1 MTDAIPVTIENFA
14 RAETD
19 RMFASLSERAG
30 GANRWH
36 HDREPSSVDDQRV
49 IRQNRDTLYSLAV
62 VDIRD
67 GVVLT
72 VPDAGERYLSV
83 MVVNEDHYID
93 RVFHSGGTYHL
104 TTAEFGTPWVLV
116 ASRILVDPTDPADVA
131 TVNELQ
137 DGLKI
142 ETAST
147 AEFVMPDY
155 DKESFD
161 DVREALLTLS
171 RHMGRFIH
179 GFGKRSEVDPVLH
192 LIGTAN
198 GWGGLP
204 DEEASYATI
213 EPNLP
218 VGDYEITVRDVPVDA
233 FWSISVLQQGG
244 LLREEREGHLQRQQ
258 RDRSEERG
266 RIHHDQVR
274 RRRKAQHHSDHG
286 RLELCRENV
295 SPAQGDPRRH
305 VDVPDSQHHRVT
317 APAGSSHEVPSP
329 SSSLTRQSGPLRDR
343 PLLLLCFK
351 YHLLCVKHPPLL
363 QRL

>member
-233 FWSISVLQQGG
+233 FWSISVYN
-244 LLREEREGHLQRQQ
+244 
-258 RDRSEERG
+258 
-266 RIHHDQVR
+266 
-274 RRRKAQHHSDHG
+274 KAGFFEKNKKGIYSV
-286 RLELCRENV
+286 N
-295 SPAQGDPRRH
+295 S
-305 VDVPDSQHHRVT
+305 VT
-317 APAGSSHEVPSP
+317 AAKNEDGSTTIRFGGGEKPNTIPIMDGWNYAV
-329 SSSLTRQSGPLRDR
+329 RMYR
-343 PLLLLCFK
+343 PRKEILDGTWTFPT
-351 YHLLCVKHPPLL
+351 VSTTV
-363 QRL
+363 

>member
-72 VPDAGERYLSV
+72 VPDAGDRYLSV
-83 MVVNEDHYID
+83 MVVNQDHYIN
-93 RVFHSGGTYHL
+93 RVFHSGGTYDL
-104 TTAEFGTPWVLV
+104 STAEFDTPWVLV
-116 ASRILVDPTDPADVA
+116 ASRILVDPTNPADVA
-131 TVNELQ
+131 AVNELQ

-142 ETAST
+142 QTAST
-147 AEFVMPDY
+147 ADFVMPDY
-155 DKESFD
+155 EKDSFD
-161 DVREALLTLS
+161 EVRGALLTLS

-179 GFGKRSEVDPVLH
+179 GFGKRSEVDPALH

-233 FWSISVLQQGG
+233 FWSISVYN
-244 LLREEREGHLQRQQ
+244 
-258 RDRSEERG
+258 
-266 RIHHDQVR
+266 
-274 RRRKAQHHSDHG
+274 KAGFFEKNKKGIYSV
-286 RLELCRENV
+286 N
-295 SPAQGDPRRH
+295 S
-305 VDVPDSQHHRVT
+305 VT
-317 APAGSSHEVPSP
+317 AATNDDGSTTIRFGGGDKPNTIPIMDGWNYAV
-329 SSSLTRQSGPLRDR
+329 RMYR
-343 PLLLLCFK
+343 PRKEILDGTWTFPT
-351 YHLLCVKHPPLL
+351 VSATV
-363 QRL
+363 